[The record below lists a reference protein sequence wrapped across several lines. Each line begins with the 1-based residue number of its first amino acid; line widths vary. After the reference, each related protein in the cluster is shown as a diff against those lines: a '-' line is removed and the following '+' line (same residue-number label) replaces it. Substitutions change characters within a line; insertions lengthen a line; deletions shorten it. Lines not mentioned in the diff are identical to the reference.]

1 MSGPARDAFVAGI
14 EPRFVPLVGALDRAV
29 LSTGIAF
36 DTAHRYRMLTYGLGG
51 DFRNWICAI
60 DATPRRS
67 GKAVCIRFL
76 FGFLLDD
83 PRHVPRGAKTGPLR
97 ILDIASLDELD
108 ARLVAG
114 YVTEAVSRLDAFKSG
129 ERPRIPG
136 R

>member
-14 EPRFVPLVGALDRAV
+14 EPRFAPLVEALDRAV
-29 LSTGIAF
+29 LGTGIAF
-36 DTAHRYRMLTYGLGG
+36 DSAVRYRMLTYGLGG

-83 PRHVPRGAKTGPLR
+83 PGHVLRGAKTSPLR
-97 ILDIASLDELD
+97 TLDVASLDELD
-108 ARLVAG
+108 AGLVAD
-114 YVTEAVSRLDAFKSG
+114 YVTEAVARLDAFKSG
-129 ERPRIPG
+129 ERAQRPG
-136 R
+136 S